1 MAWNRKMENP
11 IPYSN
16 HRLLK
21 GETHLASTGH
31 EASLVTKHTAIFT
44 ARK

>member
-21 GETHLASTGH
+21 GETHLAFTGH
-31 EASLVTKHTAIFT
+31 EASLVTKHITIFAT
-44 ARK
+44 RK